1 MAYVNFDFI
10 KSAMHKHNAPY
21 WRLKDGK
28 QVMDESDD
36 SNDNVDA
43 QIIELENSI
52 KNIDGNYINVIIS
65 KKTRA
70 AKAEGAAAGQNFE
83 YTLKLDEFN
92 KKYKK
97 NTDEDSAN
105 EIEINGTDSLMDS
118 LQKEHLELVKQN
130 TELKY
135 QNVIQ
140 ELKNEIKNLRDEM
153 NNTEDD
159 DNDEDDENGLNG
171 LVTMAKP
178 YLPVIMAKLFGNE
191 MAAPR
196 AMAGTPEVIE
206 EKQPEVKVESTPSA
220 NPALEHQKKL
230 CANACSKLLKLDAQ
244 AGEKLTMLA
253 EMAELS
259 PDMYNAA
266 AGILQNQLSILKGGQ

>member
-1 MAYVNFDFI
+1 MAYVNFEFV

-36 SNDNVDA
+36 NNDNVDA

-97 NTDEDSAN
+97 NIDEDSAN

-118 LQKEHLELVKQN
+118 LQREHLELVKQN

-140 ELKNEIKNLRDEM
+140 ELKNEVKNLREEM
-153 NNTEDD
+153 NNRNDD
-159 DNDEDDENGLNG
+159 DEDEEDVNGLNG
-171 LVTMAKP
+171 LITMAKP
-178 YLPVIMAKLFGNE
+178 YIPLMLNKFFGDVQ
-191 MAAPR
+191 APR
-196 AMAGTPEVIE
+196 AMAGVEDVKHEVVE
-206 EKQPEVKVESTPSA
+206 QEVKVETTPSA

-230 CANACSKLLKLDAQ
+230 CANACSKLLKLDAN

-259 PDMYNAA
+259 PEMYKSA
-266 AGILQNQLSILKGGQ
+266 AGILQNQLSLLKGN